1 MIGTHVL
8 TRPEGNRLYAKAR
21 AAELW
26 SRYEL
31 SAPVDLKFLVGQLG
45 LEVVEFPFRGRVRE
59 VVVDGVIGVQPA
71 LPRPWFRWYV
81 AHAMGHHAL
90 HVGTSFYLASWQW
103 VSQAKAERQAEEFAA
118 WLLAGPEGRPLT
130 ARQMGI
136 PGEKLPLVRERWGT
150 GSTRRS
156 EPTGMTA
163 AGCRCHSLS
172 ALDPRRQPYVAEP
185 ADLYGADILNELV
198 KAKGFADVGLLLPGR
213 RCRKNRILTW
223 VSALSGQRVSHRSR
237 RLLRT

>member
-1 MIGTHVL
+1 M
-8 TRPEGNRLYAKAR
+8 YAKAR
-21 AAELW
+21 AAKLW

-118 WLLAGPEGRPLT
+118 WLLAGPEGGPLT

-136 PGEKLPLVRERWGT
+136 PGEKLPLVRELGDRLDSQVRADWN
-150 GSTRRS
+150 
-156 EPTGMTA
+156 